1 MRDVAGRQWP
11 NLAERVKGEL
21 WDFYRLQAGMDAQAD
36 VVAEYRCKKLVTDMF
51 YEQRL
56 QSIINYHAVVLGQK
70 VTKAQARTMTLTEE
84 QYLQMVPHWC
94 AHFPECWQQIVAKWL
109 SDDWNA
115 VHQERREHRLTMAG
129 VPHHQGNRNLTEYA
143 QAWSAA
149 HGGQQCNKF
158 MAYALSHKGKATSS
172 VSYNAEDGPEAY
184 SNPSIYTRLNEYTSM
199 AREVHGQEYD
209 PTQED
214 LDAEIVMKVGGGKKH
229 GRYWICDGAIDSSS
243 TPTLSQIKARQT
255 SSSAG
260 IRPRPDSST
269 SQVQALQAQLQEE
282 RRERMELE
290 ARMRAE
296 MEAEREADRQRM
308 ASMFAYIQSLGA
320 ATGLPPPP
328 PFVTPPR
335 PPTDPFSTSNQSAA
349 SNDPYISPNQTNQNN

>member
-1 MRDVAGRQWP
+1 
-11 NLAERVKGEL
+11 
-21 WDFYRLQAGMDAQAD
+21 
-36 VVAEYRCKKLVTDMF
+36 
-51 YEQRL
+51 
-56 QSIINYHAVVLGQK
+56 
-70 VTKAQARTMTLTEE
+70 
-84 QYLQMVPHWC
+84 
-94 AHFPECWQQIVAKWL
+94 
-109 SDDWNA
+109 
-115 VHQERREHRLTMAG
+115 
-129 VPHHQGNRNLTEYA
+129 
-143 QAWSAA
+143 
-149 HGGQQCNKF
+149 

-199 AREVHGQEYD
+199 AREVHGPEYD

-229 GRYWICDGAIDSSS
+229 GQYWICDGAIDSSS

-269 SQVQALQAQLQEE
+269 SQVQALQVVACSYVFYLLYYITSLLYYCNIGVKILQAQLEEE

-296 MEAEREADRQRM
+296 MEAKREADRQRM
-308 ASMFAYIQSLGA
+308 VSMFAYIQSLGA

-335 PPTDPFSTSNQSAA
+335 PPTDPFSTSVSMQCSICRLFCRFTHTFHLYVAE
-349 SNDPYISPNQTNQNN
+349 SVGGLQ

>member
-1 MRDVAGRQWP
+1 
-11 NLAERVKGEL
+11 
-21 WDFYRLQAGMDAQAD
+21 
-36 VVAEYRCKKLVTDMF
+36 
-51 YEQRL
+51 
-56 QSIINYHAVVLGQK
+56 
-70 VTKAQARTMTLTEE
+70 
-84 QYLQMVPHWC
+84 
-94 AHFPECWQQIVAKWL
+94 
-109 SDDWNA
+109 
-115 VHQERREHRLTMAG
+115 
-129 VPHHQGNRNLTEYA
+129 
-143 QAWSAA
+143 
-149 HGGQQCNKF
+149 
-158 MAYALSHKGKATSS
+158 
-172 VSYNAEDGPEAY
+172 
-184 SNPSIYTRLNEYTSM
+184 
-199 AREVHGQEYD
+199 
-209 PTQED
+209 
-214 LDAEIVMKVGGGKKH
+214 MKVGGGKKH

-269 SQVQALQAQLQEE
+269 TRLQALQAQLEEE

-328 PFVTPPR
+328 PFVTLPR

-349 SNDPYISPNQTNQNN
+349 SNDPYISPNQTNRNNWPPSA